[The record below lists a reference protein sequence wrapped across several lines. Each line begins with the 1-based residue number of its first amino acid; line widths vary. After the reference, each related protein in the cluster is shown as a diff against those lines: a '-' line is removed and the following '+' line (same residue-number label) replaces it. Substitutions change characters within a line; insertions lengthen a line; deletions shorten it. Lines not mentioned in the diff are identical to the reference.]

1 MKKVIII
8 GTGGNCVDILDT
20 LNELNLCSGT
30 RAYECEGFL
39 DDDRSKMDSRFLGV
53 PVIGELR
60 DAWRY
65 ADCVFIN
72 GIGSSSNFWMR
83 REILERTG
91 IPRERF
97 ETIAHPTASISRT
110 AELGRGTVVFQ
121 NVTITSRVRIG
132 DHVLILPNT
141 VVSHD
146 DTIGD
151 YTCIAGG
158 VCISGLVTIGHSCY
172 LGSNSTI
179 MERTTIGDFC
189 LVGMGSV
196 VRHAVDQNSVVVGN
210 PARFLRK
217 TRGNGT

>member
-1 MKKVIII
+1 MKKVIIL

-20 LNELNLCSGT
+20 LNEINLCQGAN
-30 RAYECEGFL
+30 AYECEGFL
-39 DDDRSKMDSRFLGV
+39 DDDQTKRDCVFLGV
-53 PVIGELR
+53 HVIGSLS

-72 GIGSSSNFWMR
+72 GIGSSSNFWRR

-91 IPRERF
+91 IARERF

-121 NVTITSRVRIG
+121 NVTITSRVKIG

-141 VVSHD
+141 VISHD

-196 VRHAVDQNSVVVGN
+196 VRHQVDQNSVVVGN

-217 TRGNGT
+217 TRGDGA